1 MPASNRREKEDGM
14 DAHVITKILRP
25 PQSLIREMADF
36 DPATVH
42 EASGGKGALSSAIK
56 PLDFRSSLCGPAI
69 TIACRP
75 GDNLMLHKAIYVAE
89 PGDVLVATVGEYAE
103 AGPWGEIM
111 AWAAQVRGVAGLII
125 DGSVRDAGA
134 ITKLQFPVFSRSLCI
149 KGTTKEC
156 LGLINHP
163 INIGGVTIR
172 PGDLVLGDADGVVA
186 VAREDVVD
194 VLARSKARREKEEK
208 VKEELKKGRSTLEI
222 FGFDKILQAKGLK
235 ET

>member
-1 MPASNRREKEDGM
+1 M
-14 DAHVITKILRP
+14 DAQVITKILRP
-25 PQSLIREMADF
+25 PENLIKEMAEF

-42 EASGGKGALSSAIK
+42 EASGGKGALSSDIK
-56 PLDFRSSLCGPAI
+56 PVDFRMRVCGPAV
-69 TIACRP
+69 TISCRP
-75 GDNLMLHKAIYVAE
+75 GDNLMLHKAIYVAQ

-111 AWAAQVRGVAGLII
+111 AFAAQARGIAGLII
-125 DGSVRDAGA
+125 DGSIRDSVS
-134 ITKLQFPVFSRSLCI
+134 ITKLGFPVFSRSLCI

-163 INIGGVTIR
+163 IHIGGVAIR

-186 VAREDVVD
+186 VAREDIAD
-194 VLARSKARREKEEK
+194 VLAKSKARREKEEK
-208 VKEELKKGRSTLEI
+208 VKEELKKGKSTLEI

-235 ET
+235 EG